1 MNVPAHDKY
10 GCSNASRWLAC
21 PGSVAQAAG
30 QESRPSRYAVE
41 GTVAHEV
48 AAAALAGAA
57 LPEAVPVCNRCNDL
71 IVGGACRDCGGN
83 EYTLDREMPQYL
95 AEYVAFIAS
104 LRASHEILHEE
115 IECRIQSRRWPDHGG
130 TVDYYAL
137 YRDEQQRVWLHVVDL
152 KYGRGIVVA
161 SEGNTQLQCYLN
173 LALERWPNVVH
184 LRATIVQPRAGDLPV
199 TVEVSRR
206 ELVDLDVRIADAY
219 LDSEALQA
227 GDHCRWC
234 PALATCTAAQS
245 QVVEVLTSL
254 DAEPEA
260 DFARRGDMLARWL
273 ELVPAMRH
281 AITEIPRLAMAH
293 LQIGG
298 EISGWKPVQTFAHRS
313 WVGDPEVVADALLG
327 LGVQEDD
334 LWERKLVSPTQLE
347 KRGYTRAHL
356 DALTHRP
363 ARGYTVVVATDK
375 RPAVDFSAA
384 DFSPLEENEDE

>member
-1 MNVPAHDKY
+1 MNLPAHDKY

-41 GTVAHEV
+41 GTVAHEL
-48 AAAALAGAA
+48 AAAALAGDA
-57 LPEAVPVCNRCNDL
+57 LPESVPVCNRCNDL
-71 IVGGACRDCGGN
+71 VVAGACRACGYN

-115 IECRIQSRRWPDHGG
+115 IECRIQSRRWPEHGG
-130 TVDYYAL
+130 TVDYYCV

-199 TVEVSRR
+199 TVEVSRQ
-206 ELVDLDVRIADAY
+206 ELSDLDLRIADSY
-219 LDSEALQA
+219 LDSTALQA

-234 PALATCTAAQS
+234 PALATCAAAQS
-245 QVVEVLTSL
+245 QIETALSELTALDEV
-254 DAEPEA
+254 DGE
-260 DFARRGDMLARWL
+260 RRGAMIARWL
-273 ELVPAMRH
+273 ELLPAMRH
-281 AITEIPRLAMAH
+281 ALAEMPKAALHH
-293 LQIGG
+293 LRSGG
-298 EISGWKPVQTFAHRS
+298 KIAGWKPVQTFAHRS
-313 WVGDPEVVADALLG
+313 WAGDPEVVADALQG
-327 LGVQEDD
+327 LGVRDDD
-334 LWERKLVSPTQLE
+334 LWERKLVSPAQLE
-347 KRGYTRAHL
+347 KRGYTRAQI
-356 DALTHRP
+356 DAFVHRP
-363 ARGYTVVVATDK
+363 ARGHSVVVATDK
-375 RPAVDFSAA
+375 RPAVDLGAV
-384 DFSPLEENEDE
+384 DFSPLEEIEDE